1 MPNAIGTKVNLT
13 AFTADAAD
21 AGKLVDRLSVIAT
34 GQPLPTATRAE
45 IIKAVSWWTVSTDK
59 TNWQINRAKMAAY
72 LVFATPSYQVQR

>member
-1 MPNAIGTKVNLT
+1 M
-13 AFTADAAD
+13 
-21 AGKLVDRLSVIAT
+21 IAT